1 MHAGAGK
8 RFLSLD
14 KTSALFILLL
24 KDIERVSIPA
34 VETGGFLFAR
44 VEGPDM
50 DGLRAVAV
58 ALLVCAA
65 TLGAVSIGATQEA
78 DGPAMS
84 VQQAENTSNYLGP
97 NASDID
103 RSGEETTSLDVGAAV
118 STNGGQVRS
127 TYSRVALQQ
136 KYRNAG
142 SEEERRAV
150 VRNGTERLTE
160 RVDALERRE
169 TRAINGYA
177 GGEMAESDL
186 FRVLSTVDAE
196 ADERAET
203 ADWLNTRADEL
214 GMDDESS
221 RLDSLRL
228 RLVPLRGPVR
238 DDVVEGLNGRTSA
251 RVHAEVAR
259 GGIVLSTVERQESG
273 EYVYVRESYNPD
285 IRDVRDADRY
295 NGDFAAVYDRLTEIY
310 PWVSGNNPGIG
321 GSTRIDS
328 GGARLYSMS
337 LVHDH
342 GELQPYLDGGSGRV
356 VKETQRNRVDRLPTT
371 VVNETSESGG
381 FRVRVETT
389 HAGGP
394 LGVTVVDNLT
404 GEPLDVVVTVDGDRV
419 GSTNDERLWTVAP
432 QGETTVNAT
441 RGGETVT
448 VETTPE

>member
-1 MHAGAGK
+1 
-8 RFLSLD
+8 
-14 KTSALFILLL
+14 
-24 KDIERVSIPA
+24 
-34 VETGGFLFAR
+34 
-44 VEGPDM
+44 M

-65 TLGAVSIGATQEA
+65 ALGAVSISTTQEA

-127 TYSRVALQQ
+127 TYSRVALRQ

-150 VRNGTERLTE
+150 VRNGTERLAE
-160 RVDALERRE
+160 RVDALEQRE
-169 TRAINGYA
+169 ARAIDGYA

-186 FRVLSTVDAE
+186 FRVLSAVDAE

-203 ADWLNTRADEL
+203 ADWLNARADEL
-214 GMDDESS
+214 GMNNESS
-221 RLDSLRL
+221 RLNSLRL

-238 DDVVEGLNGRTSA
+238 DDIIEGLDGRTSV
-251 RVHAEVAR
+251 RVHTEVAR

-273 EYVYVRESYNPD
+273 EYVYVRESYDPD

-328 GGARLYSMS
+328 GGERLYSMS

-371 VVNETSESGG
+371 VVNETSESGD

-389 HAGGP
+389 RAGGP

-419 GSTNDERLWTVAP
+419 GSTNNERLWTVAP
-432 QGETTVNAT
+432 QGETTVNVT